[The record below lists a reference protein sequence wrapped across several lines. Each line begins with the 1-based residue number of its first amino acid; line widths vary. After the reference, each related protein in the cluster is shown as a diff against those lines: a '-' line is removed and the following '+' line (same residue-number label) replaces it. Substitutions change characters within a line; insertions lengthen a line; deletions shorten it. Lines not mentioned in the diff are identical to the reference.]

1 LAGTGITVVEA
12 LRSEHPANEVNAVS
26 DADYV
31 QGLAKHGI
39 VKLPGP
45 AVPIKRI
52 ERPSGFRRWK

>member
-1 LAGTGITVVEA
+1 MVEA